1 MGVDTSVLYLMRGGK
16 PMKKIIAIILVITML
31 ACNSVNAASFVQ
43 DKKVELNNEHMKD
56 YNDSSVKW
64 KFDEKSSVLSFSGC
78 EKLEKV
84 DVGQIKNQVRYIVLA
99 DDIKENAMS
108 GGTPARLR
116 GLAANGNSISPT
128 LEEVMNAMGIY
139 TYSFTL
145 AAKEEKDLG
154 DLGDGMYLLASPNN
168 AATAIFAFGSYS
180 KGFVSDAGSNFYCDY
195 TDGTKGVAFGRKT
208 TNGSFFIKNNRS
220 TETYIVLKRIGT
232 L

>member
-1 MGVDTSVLYLMRGGK
+1 M
-16 PMKKIIAIILVITML
+16 
-31 ACNSVNAASFVQ
+31 
-43 DKKVELNNEHMKD
+43 
-56 YNDSSVKW
+56 
-64 KFDEKSSVLSFSGC
+64 
-78 EKLEKV
+78 
-84 DVGQIKNQVRYIVLA
+84 A

-128 LEEVMNAMGIY
+128 LEEVMNEMGIH

-154 DLGDGMYLLASPNN
+154 DLGYGMYLLASPNN

-220 TETYIVLKRIGT
+220 TDIHSFKKDWYLMIVVLQAMWIFILVMPVLTEMAGT
-232 L
+232 GNKYYYQIR